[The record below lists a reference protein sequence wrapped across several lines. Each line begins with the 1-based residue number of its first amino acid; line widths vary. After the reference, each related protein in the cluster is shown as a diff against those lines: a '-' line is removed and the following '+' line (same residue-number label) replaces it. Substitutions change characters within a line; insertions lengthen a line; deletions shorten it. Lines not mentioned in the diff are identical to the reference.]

1 MIVAQVGD
9 AGMPVDEELTL
20 ACAVEYPIKVH
31 VDCFQSFFLMVSLA
45 KPLVVELS
53 TWIGVADCG
62 CPIPRIKVR
71 IGTVSWPLMYTVP
84 ISDSATEPITFD
96 IICEMEWMGP
106 FRCGRLAAGVVVS
119 G

>member
-1 MIVAQVGD
+1 MCGGIFEQPEGVSVYFPRAFLIVARQW
-9 AGMPVDEELTL
+9 
-20 ACAVEYPIKVH
+20 
-31 VDCFQSFFLMVSLA
+31 MVLLA
-45 KPLVVELS
+45 KPSALELS